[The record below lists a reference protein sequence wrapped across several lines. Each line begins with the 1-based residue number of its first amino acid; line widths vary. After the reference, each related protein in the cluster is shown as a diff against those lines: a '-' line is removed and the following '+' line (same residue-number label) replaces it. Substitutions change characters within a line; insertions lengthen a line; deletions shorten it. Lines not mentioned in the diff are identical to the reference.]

1 MAYNFGSEIRKV
13 LKEKGM
19 TVSEFARRINKSR
32 ENAYDI
38 FRRKSLDTDLLS
50 TISQALDYDFLA
62 KSREKKPRI
71 GIVSEPK
78 VPYGNNAEHEM
89 VLMREEILIL
99 RKELM
104 ELRKRLTDL
113 EKPRSSRKK

>member
-1 MAYNFGSEIRKV
+1 MAYNFGAEIKKV

-50 TISQALDYDFLA
+50 IISQVLDYDFLS
-62 KSREKKPRI
+62 KSKQRNLIAAEPRP
-71 GIVSEPK
+71 V
-78 VPYGNNAEHEM
+78 YGNSGEEIM
-89 VLMREEILIL
+89 LMREELFIL
-99 RKELM
+99 RKEIV
-104 ELRKRLTDL
+104 ELRKRIAEL
-113 EKPRSSRKK
+113 EKPRKSRKK

>member
-50 TISQALDYDFLA
+50 IISQTLDYDFLA
-62 KSREKKPRI
+62 KSRERKPRV

-78 VPYGNNAEHEM
+78 APYGNTAEHEI
-89 VLMREEILIL
+89 VLMREEILML

-104 ELRKRLTDL
+104 EMRKRLSEL
-113 EKPRSSRKK
+113 EKPRTGRKK